1 MRYNF
6 NKRTGKFFM
15 ARMAKLNS
23 FELKLENIDKTFAKI
38 NQTFDRINKHLD
50 ALERS
55 FKIGIIF
62 LSFELIIADIILV
75 FFLK

>member
-1 MRYNF
+1 
-6 NKRTGKFFM
+6 
-15 ARMAKLNS
+15 MAKLNS
-23 FELKLENIDKTFAKI
+23 FELKLENIDK
-38 NQTFDRINKHLD
+38 TFDRINKHLD

>member
-1 MRYNF
+1 
-6 NKRTGKFFM
+6 M

-23 FELKLENIDKTFAKI
+23 FELKLENIDK
-38 NQTFDRINKHLD
+38 TFDRINKHLD

>member
-6 NKRTGKFFM
+6 NERTGKFFM

-23 FELKLENIDKTFAKI
+23 FELKLENIDK
-38 NQTFDRINKHLD
+38 TFDRINKHLD